1 MKHTS
6 AQISCGLKIAGCPEN
21 AVDSAPEPKTVASAP
36 ERIALLKAR
45 LLKSKGDR
53 VNIGTPLYE
62 DKQNTDILFAA
73 PGAGTIEDIV
83 YGPRRVIR
91 EIVIRLDK
99 EQTAEA
105 FTPYPAE
112 KLAGIT
118 PGALTEILLK
128 SGVWPLL
135 RDIVYRKV
143 ADPGQSPAA
152 IWVAATN
159 QDPFHPP
166 PDTWLQSP
174 QDRRFF
180 QTGIKALEILSSRVF
195 VCCAADTGTG
205 DAQIEN
211 RITHRVLRGY
221 PFDDPAVVHYHVK
234 TRPEDNH
241 AWFVNGQDVRLIGEF
256 LETGRFPVRRTV
268 AVSGQNVPGRYR
280 HTRMGAPLGILADP
294 GEDSGRRWIA
304 GGLFRG
310 YSSGP
315 DFHLGLYETA
325 VNIIE
330 ESGKREMLG
339 FMRPGWNK
347 PTCSKTF
354 LSVFNPRPLAVDA
367 DMHGSGRA
375 CVNCGSCT
383 RACPVDILPQFTY
396 KCIRAGEIEEA
407 LSHGMLDC
415 VECGLC
421 SYVCPSKIELCQTFQ
436 ETKQAYFRQRI

>member
-1 MKHTS
+1 MKRAS
-6 AQISCGLKIAGCPEN
+6 AQISCGLKIAGRPEHF
-21 AVDSAPEPKTVASAP
+21 VDRAPEPETVASAP
-36 ERIALLKAR
+36 ERIPLLKAR

-53 VNIGTPLYE
+53 VNIGTPLCE
-62 DKQNTDILFAA
+62 DKQNTDIVFAA
-73 PGAGTIEDIV
+73 PGAGKIADVV

-99 EQTAEA
+99 EQTTED
-105 FTPYPAE
+105 FTPYPAD

-128 SGVWPLL
+128 GGVWPVI
-135 RDIVYRKV
+135 RDIVYRGV

-152 IWVAATN
+152 IWIAATN

-174 QDRRFF
+174 QDKRFF
-180 QTGIKALEILSSRVF
+180 QTGIKALEILCSSLF
-195 VCCAADTGTG
+195 VCCAADTAFG
-205 DAQIEN
+205 DQQIES
-211 RITHRVLRGY
+211 RVTHRVSGGY
-221 PFDDPAVVHYHVK
+221 PFDDPSVVHYHAK

-241 AWFVNGQDVRLIGEF
+241 AWFASGQDVRLIGEF
-256 LETGRFPVRRTV
+256 LETGKFPVRRTV
-268 AVSGQNVPGRYR
+268 AVSGKSVQGCYR
-280 HTRMGAPLGILADP
+280 QTRIGAPLGILADP
-294 GEDSGRRWIA
+294 GESSGSRWIA

-325 VNIIE
+325 VGLIT
-330 ESGKREMLG
+330 ESAKREMLG

-347 PTCSKTF
+347 PTCSRTF
-354 LSVFNPRPLAVDA
+354 LSVFNPRPLPVDA

-383 RACPVDILPQFTY
+383 RACPVNILPQFTY